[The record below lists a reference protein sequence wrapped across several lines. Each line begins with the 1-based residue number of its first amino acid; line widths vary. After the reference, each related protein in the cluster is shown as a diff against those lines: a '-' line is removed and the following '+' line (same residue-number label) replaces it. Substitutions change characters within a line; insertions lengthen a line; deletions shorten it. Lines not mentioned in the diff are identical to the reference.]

1 MCIYNANIVL
11 AKDLARKL
19 IVNIQFNLLILRQF
33 LATLILKS
41 DFFVVRRYFSTLLLK
56 CSFGNNIRASNSM
69 GSKLFARINSRRQN
83 LPLAG
88 RVNIFIDCVKC
99 SDIMTDNADQD
110 QAAPSSK
117 EIIKEAF
124 TLLIWDC

>member
-1 MCIYNANIVL
+1 MF
-11 AKDLARKL
+11 
-19 IVNIQFNLLILRQF
+19 NIQFNLLILRQF